1 MAKVSVL
8 SWRSARLRRVVS
20 SARWLLKLSAMTHR
34 VAELEW
40 MQTLHRDV
48 QFADVTAQGWESR
61 LEPCSLA
68 LNRTSEIA
76 NRQPSLAVVD
86 VKERL

>member
-8 SWRSARLRRVVS
+8 SWRSGRLRRVVS
-20 SARWLLKLSAMTHR
+20 SALAVEALSQTQG

-40 MQTLHRDV
+40 MQTLFRDE
-48 QFADVTAQGWESR
+48 QFADVTAPGWESGR
-61 LEPCSLA
+61 EPCSIA

-76 NRQPSLAVVD
+76 NRHPSLAVVD
-86 VKERL
+86 AKERF

>member
-8 SWRSARLRRVVS
+8 SWRSGRLRRVVS
-20 SARWLLKLSAMTHR
+20 SALAVEALSQTQG

-40 MQTLHRDV
+40 MQTLFRDV
-48 QFADVTAQGWESR
+48 QFADVTAPGWESG
-61 LEPCSLA
+61 LEPCSIA

-86 VKERL
+86 AKERF